1 MIEVTYRE
9 VYFGGLAFLVIG
21 IKNPNCLIIDAPVVT
36 ASNQT
41 HEILENTE
49 ITLTCVNEANPPAH
63 TYTWMQDGRQLTEN
77 TTSYISTFTVS
88 TNNYWKCN

>member
-1 MIEVTYRE
+1 MP
-9 VYFGGLAFLVIG
+9 FLVIR
-21 IKNPNCLIIDAPVVT
+21 IINPNFVIIDAPVVT

-49 ITLTCVNEANPPAH
+49 ITLTCVNEANPPTH
-63 TYTWMQDGRQLTEN
+63 TYTWMQDGRQLTAN
-77 TTSYISTFTVS
+77 ASSYTNTFTVS